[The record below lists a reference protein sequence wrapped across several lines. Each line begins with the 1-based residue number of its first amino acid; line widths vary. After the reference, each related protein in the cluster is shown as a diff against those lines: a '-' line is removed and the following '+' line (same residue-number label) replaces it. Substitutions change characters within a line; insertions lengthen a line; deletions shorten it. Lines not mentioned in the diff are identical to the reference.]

1 MGTHLGGRHPPF
13 LRGKPPLTWW
23 PRPGASGQVQQ
34 AGWPIASQLWRLKS
48 EQGSAG
54 RRSCKGPGGALCSG
68 PFSRPLVGLHSLAVL
83 GPHTRLPG
91 HGLRHH
97 MACLCVSVCASM
109 CVPMCVHV
117 CMRVHVVCAS
127 VCLSTCVYVCACG
140 VCVYVS
146 MCACL
151 CVHLCPCVVSF
162 PPRGLCTPGSRIR
175 FPSLLTLWASEKDS
189 RCSDLV
195 SLFTLVQGHV
205 LVCSDLVSIPGLA
218 TGPVHAL
225 LLLLSTPCPG
235 PLSLT
240 HTWSTGRHGS
250 AVSCRL
256 L

>member
-1 MGTHLGGRHPPF
+1 MSKGQLGGAPAKALEEPSVPGLSLGLWWGCIPWRC
-13 LRGKPPLTWW
+13 LVCTRVSLVTVSVITW
-23 PRPGASGQVQQ
+23 
-34 AGWPIASQLWRLKS
+34 
-48 EQGSAG
+48 
-54 RRSCKGPGGALCSG
+54 
-68 PFSRPLVGLHSLAVL
+68 LV
-83 GPHTRLPG
+83 R
-91 HGLRHH
+91 
-97 MACLCVSVCASM
+97 ACLCAS
-109 CVPMCVHV
+109 MCVHV

-127 VCLSTCVYVCACG
+127 VCASTCVYVCACG

-151 CVHLCPCVVSF
+151 CVHLCLCVVSF
-162 PPRGLCTPGSRIR
+162 PPRGLCTPGSRIG

-189 RCSDLV
+189 RGSGLV

-218 TGPVHAL
+218 TAPVHAL
-225 LLLLSTPCPG
+225 LLLLSTPSPG

-250 AVSCRL
+250 TVSCPL